1 MQERATLQGQ
11 TVGVTLCGGNVD
23 ADVLARVLTGQWV

>member
-11 TVGVTLCGGNVD
+11 TVGVKLCGGNVD
-23 ADVLARVLTGQWV
+23 AGVLARMLAGQWV

>member
-1 MQERATLQGQ
+1 MQERDQLKGQ

-23 ADVLARVLTGQWV
+23 ADVFAQVLTGQWV